1 MSAPATPQETTE
13 NDRPALKF
21 GPLMMQPGVRPKH
34 LFALFFASFFGIAS
48 MSFIN
53 TSQPYV
59 LTEILGVPLDQ
70 QGTVSGN
77 LTIIQEI
84 VLLSIL
90 GPIGALSDKW
100 GRKPLYVGAF
110 VLMSFAYIIYPLAA
124 SVMML
129 YFFRIFFA
137 AGCAGNI
144 VMLPSVANDY
154 PQEGCRAKMIATCF
168 IFNGLGLVILI
179 SLMKDVPVR
188 FQDMGI
194 DPVTAGRYWLWIMTG
209 VCMTVALVLLIFLK
223 PGSPHQLD
231 KREGLLTTFKIGIA
245 AAKNPRIALSYAGAA
260 ASRGDLSVMSTFFTL
275 WLFQVGVDQGL
286 TSAEA
291 QQTALKFY
299 VFVQAVSL
307 PVAPL
312 AGWLLDRIDRLVG
325 VAIAMAIAFVG
336 YGSLWLLDNPI
347 GNAMFACAAI
357 IGAAEMFA
365 NLSATSLVGKEAPE
379 RGRGAVLGMW
389 SWCGAFGILVVAFVG
404 GYLFDNVTRVGPFL
418 FVAFANA
425 ALLCW
430 AIMLIVRHRKAISE
444 ADRPA
449 A

>member
-1 MSAPATPQETTE
+1 MSASAPPQKTTE
-13 NDRPALKF
+13 WESSGLKF
-21 GPLMMQPGVRPKH
+21 GPLRMQPGVRPKH

-70 QGTVSGN
+70 QGTISGN

-84 VLLSIL
+84 ILLSVL

-100 GRKPLYVGAF
+100 GRKPLYAGAF
-110 VLMSFAYIIYPLAA
+110 ILMSFAYIIYPLAA

-129 YFFRIFFA
+129 YFFRILFA

-168 IFNGLGLVILI
+168 IFNGLGLVVLI

-188 FQDMGI
+188 FQEMGI
-194 DPVTAGRYWLWIMTG
+194 DPVTAGRYWLWIMSG
-209 VCMTVALVLLIFLK
+209 VCLTVAIVLLIFLK
-223 PGSPHQLD
+223 PGAPRQLE
-231 KREGLLTTFKIGIA
+231 KREGVLATFKIGIK

-312 AGWLLDRIDRLVG
+312 AGWLLDRIDRLIG

-347 GNAMFACAAI
+347 GSGMFVCAAL

-389 SWCGAFGILVVAFVG
+389 SWCGAFGILIVASVG
-404 GYLFDNVTRVGPFL
+404 GYLFDNVARVGPFL
-418 FVAFANA
+418 FVAFANLV
-425 ALLCW
+425 LLCW
-430 AIMLIVRHRKAISE
+430 AIVLIARYRSNSSKGEPS
-444 ADRPA
+444 A